1 MEKETIAEYLKRYH
15 CGEQSAVTSRELEI
29 AFDVR
34 GKDFRNII
42 NALRRSGVPIASSG
56 NGYFAMLSIAK
67 LAMLS
72 AVRTTALKSKRVGR
86 DGPHAYAATAQEV
99 RHTIAHMTHRIT
111 GISAAIRGLNQS
123 LEEFD
128 TDQERLPLDGG
139 GGP

>member
-56 NGYFAMLSIAK
+56 SGYF
-67 LAMLS
+67 
-72 AVRTTALKSKRVGR
+72 
-86 DGPHAYAATAQEV
+86 YAATAQEV

-111 GISAAIRGLNQS
+111 GISAAIRGLSQS
-123 LEEFD
+123 LEDFD
-128 TDQERLPLDGG
+128 TDQERLLLDGG